1 MDITNQIQAILNRAG
16 NYIHG
21 KDSDNENMKYESISE
36 WKEESESTTT
46 KQQWYKT
53 GYDYYENETTC
64 PATGKDMLCFSQH
77 SISYANNSP
86 FFQLMVFL
94 EALVIFPNEI

>member
-21 KDSDNENMKYESISE
+21 KDSDDDNLKYESIAE
-36 WKEESESTTT
+36 WKEESETTT

-64 PATGKDMLCFSQH
+64 PATGKF
-77 SISYANNSP
+77 
-86 FFQLMVFL
+86 
-94 EALVIFPNEI
+94 ALVLFCVNSSVQNEVLFCRMNSCISRFVALARDMY